1 VEPRFSGNFLLTKT
15 LRRGALLL
23 CLLAPAVSVL
33 GNGNV
38 VVREN
43 VSAARREEL
52 AKKLQAITGLR
63 SLGFD
68 KFGLLQLGTD
78 QGDHGS
84 QSARDLLERAVEGN
98 KVIVV
103 EDASSRADVAFCRVV
118 PGRWL
123 SANGNKLPAYVVL
136 IDFSDFRQIIGDGEA
151 RAAFDVGWGFLH
163 ELDHVVAESSDANE
177 QGEIGEC
184 ETHINVM
191 RREIG
196 LPQRVEYFFTES
208 SLRVD
213 PNFGTKLVRLAF
225 EQYDS
230 GRSRTR
236 HYWLTWDSRVV
247 GGLIVNG
254 QTAVVRSARN
264 PSN

>member
-1 VEPRFSGNFLLTKT
+1 VQPRICRNFLFTKT
-15 LRRGALLL
+15 LRCGALLI
-23 CLLAPAVSVL
+23 CLLGPAISVL
-33 GNGNV
+33 GGSNV
-38 VVREN
+38 VIREN

-52 AKKLQAITGLR
+52 ASKLRAITGLR
-63 SLGFD
+63 RLVFD

-78 QGDHGS
+78 QDNRGS
-84 QSARDLLERAVEGN
+84 QSARDLLVHAVEGN

-136 IDFSDFRQIIGDGEA
+136 IDFSDFRQIIGDNEA

-163 ELDHVVAESSDANE
+163 ELDHVVAESRDPDE
-177 QGEIGEC
+177 QGDIGEC
-184 ETHINVM
+184 EAHINEM

-196 LPQRVEYFFTES
+196 LPQRVDYFFTES

-213 PNFGTKLVRLAF
+213 PNFGTRLVRLAF
-225 EQYDS
+225 AQYDN
-230 GRSRTR
+230 GRSRIR
-236 HYWLTWDSRVV
+236 RYWLTWDSRVV

-264 PSN
+264 PSH

>member
-1 VEPRFSGNFLLTKT
+1 VQPRICRKFLFTRT
-15 LRRGALLL
+15 LRCGALLI
-23 CLLAPAVSVL
+23 CLVAAAVSVL
-33 GNGNV
+33 GSGNV
-38 VVREN
+38 VIREN
-43 VSAARREEL
+43 VSAAKREEL
-52 AKKLQAITGLR
+52 ASKLRAITGLSR
-63 SLGFD
+63 LGFD

-78 QGDHGS
+78 QDNRGS
-84 QSARDLLERAVEGN
+84 QSARDLLGRAVEGN

-136 IDFSDFRQIIGDGEA
+136 IDFSDFRQIIGDDEA

-163 ELDHVVAESSDANE
+163 ELDHVVAESSDPDE
-177 QGEIGEC
+177 QGDIGEC
-184 ETHINVM
+184 EAHINAM

-196 LPQRVEYFFTES
+196 LPQRVDYFFTES

-213 PNFGTKLVRLAF
+213 SNFRTRLVRLAF
-225 EQYDS
+225 DQYAN

-236 HYWLTWDSRVV
+236 RYWLTWDSTVV
-247 GGLIVNG
+247 GGLIAKG
-254 QTAVVRSARN
+254 QTAVARSARN
-264 PSN
+264 PSH

>member
-1 VEPRFSGNFLLTKT
+1 VQPRICRKVLFTRT
-15 LRRGALLL
+15 LRCGALLI
-23 CLLAPAVSVL
+23 CLLAAAVSVF
-33 GNGNV
+33 GSGNV
-38 VVREN
+38 VIREN
-43 VSAARREEL
+43 VSAAKREEL
-52 AKKLQAITGLR
+52 ASKLRAITGLSR
-63 SLGFD
+63 LGFD

-78 QGDHGS
+78 HDNRGS
-84 QSARDLLERAVEGN
+84 QSARDLLGRAVEGN

-123 SANGNKLPAYVVL
+123 SGNGNKLPAYVVL
-136 IDFSDFRQIIGDGEA
+136 IDFSDFRQIIGDDEA

-163 ELDHVVAESSDANE
+163 ELDHVVAESSDSNE
-177 QGEIGEC
+177 QGHIGEC
-184 ETHINVM
+184 ETHINMM

-196 LPQRVEYFFTES
+196 LPQRVNYFFTES
-208 SLRVD
+208 SLRAD

-230 GRSRTR
+230 GRSRLR

-254 QTAVVRSARN
+254 QTAVVRSGRN

>member
-1 VEPRFSGNFLLTKT
+1 MQPRISRNFLITKT
-15 LRRGALLL
+15 LRRGALLI

-38 VVREN
+38 VIREN
-43 VSAARREEL
+43 VSAGKREEL
-52 AKKLQAITGLR
+52 ASKLRAITGLSR
-63 SLGFD
+63 LGFD

-78 QGDHGS
+78 HDDRGS
-84 QSARDLLERAVEGN
+84 QSARDLLGRAVEGN

-123 SANGNKLPAYVVL
+123 SANGSKLPAYIVL
-136 IDFSDFRQIIGDGEA
+136 IDFSDFHQIIGDEQA

-163 ELDHVVAESSDANE
+163 ELDHVVAESKDPDEHGNV
-177 QGEIGEC
+177 GEC
-184 ETHINVM
+184 EEHINAM

-196 LPQRVEYFFTES
+196 LPQRVDYFFTES
-208 SLRVD
+208 SLKTD
-213 PNFGTKLVRLAF
+213 PNFGTRLVRLAF
-225 EQYDS
+225 EQYDNAK
-230 GRSRTR
+230 SRMR
-236 HYWLTWDSRVV
+236 RYWLVWDSTAV

-254 QTAVVRSARN
+254 QTAVVRSAKK

>member
-1 VEPRFSGNFLLTKT
+1 
-15 LRRGALLL
+15 
-23 CLLAPAVSVL
+23 
-33 GNGNV
+33 
-38 VVREN
+38 
-43 VSAARREEL
+43 VSAAKREVL
-52 AKKLQAITGLR
+52 ASKLRAITGLR
-63 SLGFD
+63 GLGFD
-68 KFGLLQLGTD
+68 KFGLLQLGTYHD
-78 QGDHGS
+78 NRGS
-84 QSARDLLERAVEGN
+84 QSARDLLARAVEGN

-136 IDFSDFRQIIGDGEA
+136 IDFSDFRQIIGDDEA

-163 ELDHVVAESSDANE
+163 ELDHVVAESNDPDE
-177 QGEIGEC
+177 QGDIGEC
-184 ETHINVM
+184 EAHINAM

-196 LPQRVEYFFTES
+196 LPQRVDYFFTES

-213 PNFGTKLVRLAF
+213 PNFRTRLVRLAF
-225 EQYDS
+225 DQYDN

-236 HYWLTWDSRVV
+236 RYWLTWDSTVV
-247 GGLIVNG
+247 GGLIASG

-264 PSN
+264 PSH